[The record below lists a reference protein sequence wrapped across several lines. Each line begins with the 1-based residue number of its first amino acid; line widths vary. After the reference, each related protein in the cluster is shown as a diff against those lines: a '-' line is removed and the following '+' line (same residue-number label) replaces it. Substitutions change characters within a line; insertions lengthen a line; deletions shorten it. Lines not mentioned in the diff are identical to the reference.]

1 MLLGGVV
8 AWVRAWVAVSVL
20 SVCCHSVD
28 LTCHSVEQQTFLLR
42 GFGALV
48 AQAKKRRLQALSLT
62 ATQQH

>member
-1 MLLGGVV
+1 M
-8 AWVRAWVAVSVL
+8 RAWVGLSVL
-20 SVCCHSVD
+20 ALCWHSVD

-62 ATQQH
+62 ATQQQH

>member
-1 MLLGGVV
+1 MGGC
-8 AWVRAWVAVSVL
+8 ACAL
-20 SVCCHSVD
+20 CCHSVD

-62 ATQQH
+62 ATQRQH